1 VTQLEFFFLGCWAKF
16 ELLNFAGGFG
26 SYLLGMNGKSYAR
39 LGPDYPGNRAEDV
52 KDPSMGWMTAYLFT
66 VSFLGI
72 FSLVPLRQVSSFSLS

>member
-1 VTQLEFFFLGCWAKF
+1 
-16 ELLNFAGGFG
+16 
-26 SYLLGMNGKSYAR
+26 MNGKSYAK

-52 KDPSMGWMTAYLFT
+52 KDPSMGWMIAYLFT